1 MEPQKSRIRPVESSQ
16 SLSSVG
22 NLIECSAPRA
32 CNVDLPYWMQKNW
45 WRGVWKY
52 PYTISILKAPGS
64 LPLNTAEIK
73 CELRKLLNRKCWFFL
88 FPCRRFENTRKR
100 LLQQHQREQY
110 KTAIKAA
117 VNNPKYIADPDDSGM
132 PEKTST
138 PSIDAL
144 FRLSFERML
153 RSAGCVVCNA
163 NVATNLMYGYT
174 IHLNAQ
180 VSLQAFIDLLEQSTW
195 RRTIGMWK
203 SFPTRTTIRIWF
215 ENKHY

>member
-22 NLIECSAPRA
+22 NLIGCSAPRA

-52 PYTISILKAPGS
+52 
-64 LPLNTAEIK
+64 
-73 CELRKLLNRKCWFFL
+73 
-88 FPCRRFENTRKR
+88 
-100 LLQQHQREQY
+100 
-110 KTAIKAA
+110 
-117 VNNPKYIADPDDSGM
+117 IADPDDSGM

-144 FRLSFERML
+144 FWLSFERML

-163 NVATNLMYGYT
+163 KVATNLMYGYT

-180 VSLQAFIDLLEQSTW
+180 VTLQAFNDLLEQSTW
-195 RRTIGMWK
+195 RRTIEMWK
-203 SFPTRTTIRIWF
+203 SFPTRTTNRIWF